1 MPKKTDLSR
10 RNAMLTGIV
19 ALGAICIP
27 STSFASLLTS
37 SPRELN
43 LNNLHTGEELLTQY
57 FDGKHYQRSEMKKIN
72 HFCRDFRRNE
82 TINMDKRLF
91 DQLSAIQKTIGC
103 DNQVQLISGYRSPET
118 NKMLSAQSSGV
129 AKKSLHMLGQAID
142 FRLEGVPLI
151 EVKKAAL
158 SLKAGGVGYYPS
170 SNFVHIDTGKFR
182 TWG

>member
-1 MPKKTDLSR
+1 MPKTDLSR

-27 STSFASLLTS
+27 STSFASLIKT

-72 HFCRDFRRNE
+72 HFCRDFRLNE
-82 TINMDKRLF
+82 IIEMDKRLF
-91 DQLSAIQKTIGC
+91 DQLTAIQKTIGC
-103 DNQVQLISGYRSPET
+103 DNQVQLISGYRSPAT

-129 AKKSLHMLGQAID
+129 AKKSMHMQGQAID
-142 FRLEGVPLI
+142 FRLQDVPLI

-158 SLKAGGVGYYPS
+158 SLKAGGVGYYPN

>member
-1 MPKKTDLSR
+1 MPKTDLSR

-19 ALGAICIP
+19 TLGAICIP
-27 STSFASLLTS
+27 SASFASLFKDT
-37 SPRELN
+37 PRELN

-72 HFCRDFRRNE
+72 HICRDFRFNE

-91 DQLSAIQKTIGC
+91 DQLMAIQKTIGSYS
-103 DNQVQLISGYRSPET
+103 QIQLISGYRSPAT
-118 NKMLSAQSSGV
+118 NKMLRASSSGV
-129 AKKSLHMLGQAID
+129 AKKSMHMLGRAID
-142 FRLEGVPLI
+142 FRLQGVPLI

-158 SLKAGGVGYYPS
+158 SLKRGGVGYYPK

-182 TWG
+182 SWG